1 MHRSSRVRS
10 FAVLSPL
17 AFALAAMSAQAA
29 THVDLHQQDATQLY
43 KQYKAAS
50 ARLGVASR
58 APDRHAELLGLDARA
73 GLQLLNSA
81 TDKDGTRHFRYQQT
95 YRGIPVFGEQV
106 IVSEN
111 RDGSLRNLFG
121 RKVEGIAADLGSSR
135 IQVRQGQ
142 ALALAK
148 HAAFGNRVAA
158 LEISREKATQMI
170 FVDDHRQAHLTYVVE
185 MFADAPN
192 GGAPTRRTA
201 VRRRGR
207 SWSWMRCP
215 GPSWR
220 SGTA

>member
-121 RKVEGIAADLGSSR
+121 RKVEGIAADLGASR
-135 IQVRQGQ
+135 VQVRKGQ
-142 ALALAK
+142 AIALAK
-148 HAAFGNRVAA
+148 HAAFGNR
-158 LEISREKATQMI
+158 
-170 FVDDHRQAHLTYVVE
+170 
-185 MFADAPN
+185 
-192 GGAPTRRTA
+192 APTRRTA
-201 VRRRGR
+201 ARRAGR
-207 SWSWMRCP
+207 S
-215 GPSWR
+215 
-220 SGTA
+220 